1 MKIQG
6 HNFMPL
12 WTRVLYQIFK
22 KKCFIIPSYYPYSQ
36 TKNKKILCVMK
47 LIKLN
52 LLFYPNTQ
60 ITHHFSFLLVMII
73 ISFVGCELCRCAL
86 FSHDL
91 LNEGLYIKKKEK
103 KNNNITILHWIFHT
117 LDIFITHFIVFV
129 IIKWNRFFNTV
140 NYLLL
145 FNSWDPE
152 LVE

>member
-1 MKIQG
+1 MAQG
-6 HNFMPL
+6 IWWALWPICFLCSILICWGSFWFVRKVNLDRHFDLWSNENSRSQFYAIMNKSPLSNF
-12 WTRVLYQIFK
+12 FK

-60 ITHHFSFLLVMII
+60 ITHHLSFLLVMII

-91 LNEGLYIKKKEK
+91 LNEGLYIKKKK
-103 KNNNITILHWIFHT
+103 RITI
-117 LDIFITHFIVFV
+117 
-129 IIKWNRFFNTV
+129 
-140 NYLLL
+140 
-145 FNSWDPE
+145 
-152 LVE
+152 